1 MKRTKIKVV
10 ILGPAWATM
19 AILKTTMKLCADLG
33 YEVSVVPYRGHYG
46 DTRSLEDVTLGDFEE
61 DTLKHIES
69 ITQDGEKVIL
79 LGISM
84 GSAIAHRIA
93 EKYPNEVR
101 GVVMYGSPM
110 FSRLPVWKTL
120 LRIFLNWTFLKGIV
134 TGKGTLSLS
143 RRDAEDFL
151 FEGTSGSEGLEE
163 TLEQPASA
171 RAMQQMLLRILTPN
185 KKATIPYVV
194 LTCIREMFH
203 HNTAAFRFAKMQG
216 SKGGCVGRF
225 GEVEGGHFSALFKKD
240 YLRVLKEALT
250 HIVTNEP
257 TSD

>member
-1 MKRTKIKVV
+1 
-10 ILGPAWATM
+10 M
-19 AILKTTMKLCADLG
+19 AILRTTIKRCADLG

-61 DTLKHIES
+61 DTLKHIRS
-69 ITQDGEKVIL
+69 ITQGGEKIIL

-84 GSAIAHRIA
+84 GGAIAHRIA
-93 EKYPNEVR
+93 DKHPNKVQ
-101 GVVMYGSPM
+101 GVIMYGTPM

-151 FEGTSGSEGLEE
+151 FEGTSGAEGLEE

-171 RAMQQMLLRILTPN
+171 RAVQQMLLRILIPN

-194 LTCIREMFH
+194 LTCIRELFH
-203 HNTAAFRFAKMQG
+203 RNTAAYRFAKMQG

-225 GEVEGGHFSALFKKD
+225 GEIEGGHFSALFKRD
-240 YLRVLKEALT
+240 YVRVLDESLR
-250 HIVTNEP
+250 HILANEP
-257 TSD
+257 VSE